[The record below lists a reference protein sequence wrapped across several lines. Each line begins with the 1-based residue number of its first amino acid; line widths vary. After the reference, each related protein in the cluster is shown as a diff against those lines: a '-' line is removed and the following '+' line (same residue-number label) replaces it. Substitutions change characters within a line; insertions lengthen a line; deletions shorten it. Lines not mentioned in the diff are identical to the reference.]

1 MDNIWIWIIVGIVAL
16 AAIVWYQRRQ
26 PRAHGS
32 YDDKDVRS
40 SGSIGGG
47 KVRAYDDE
55 DVRSSGTIGGA
66 VRDEDEGAY
75 DDPEHRSG
83 GSIGG

>member
-1 MDNIWIWIIVGIVAL
+1 MDNTWLWIILAIIAV

-26 PRAHGS
+26 PRPHGT

-40 SGSIGGG
+40 SGSIGGSRT
-47 KVRAYDDE
+47 RAYDDK
-55 DVRSSGTIGGA
+55 DVRSSGSIGGS
-66 VRDEDEGAY
+66 REGAY
-75 DDPEHRSG
+75 DDDETRSG